1 MSEQQQQ
8 KQAQQKGQQTQKQ
21 AKEQPNYKHT
31 MNLPKTSFKMKA
43 GLAQHEPER
52 LARWDAADLY
62 RKVLEQNRDGRPF
75 ILHDGPP
82 YANGP
87 IHIGHALNK
96 ILKDIIV
103 KYRSMRGYF
112 APYVPGWDCHGLPI
126 ENKVEDELG
135 PEKMAKIPTSTFRKI
150 CREYAQK
157 QLEGQKKG
165 FKRLGVCGEWDNPYL
180 TFTPEYEAGNIEVF
194 KKLYLSGA
202 IYQGRKPIHWCTHC
216 HTALAEA
223 ELEYSDEVS
232 PAIYVRFELTSTP
245 DGLEAFA
252 DKVDVAIWT
261 TTPWTLPANQAVIL
275 HPEANYVAVEHDGRA
290 IIFAESLAQ
299 KCCEKFGWEATLAKD
314 GFGHTWKCAGKDLAG
329 NTYKQP
335 IFADLGEAGKFIYA
349 DYVTLEDGTGI
360 VHSAPGHGVDD
371 YLAGQEFGIPIVMPV
386 DDSGHF
392 YGEHHGGAAGC
403 GCAEGGAGAGQE
415 GGAGQGATQE
425 GAGQGTGGLG
435 LGTGGPFAGLEVN
448 EANPKIIEWLKE
460 RGALLLH
467 EDISHSYPHCWRCK
481 NPVIFRATTQWFVS
495 MDRTDLRENAMNE
508 IENNVEFIPAWAS
521 NRIGSMVQ
529 DRPDWCISRQRYW
542 GVPIPVFTCKDC
554 GQVIACEESFDA
566 VIELFKDKGADAW
579 YTTEPSDILP
589 DSIVCPDCGGR
600 NFEAGKDVL
609 DVWWESGVSHTSVC
623 EARPYLHRPA
633 DLYLEGSD
641 QHRGWFQSSLL
652 TSVGAYGAA
661 PYKAVLSCGFTVDEQ
676 GHKMSKSLG
685 NVIDPNEVCKT
696 LGADV
701 LRLWV
706 ASVDYAHDVSV
717 SDEILKRSSEGYRR
731 IRNTFRYLLGSL
743 NDFTTSDYVAADE
756 LLEFDAWALARLQN
770 LVQTSTKAYDEYN
783 FHAVYRAWYDFISS
797 TSAVY
802 FEAIKDR
809 LYSDA
814 ADCTRRRSAQTV
826 LANMLEAMVRQLAPI
841 LTFTCDEV
849 WEKYPDGLK
858 GAAGSCGCGC
868 GSAGE
873 SAGADGADKTG
884 DGAGGGNA
892 NESSNFPKFVQLAGW
907 LEPQDFVPQINGEH
921 TAELIANYEV
931 VMAARDAVM
940 QAIEQMRTD
949 GSDVTKSQAVSVV
962 LHCVPE
968 KAAVLQGRTPE
979 CLAEIF
985 IVSAVEVLE
994 DASAATNEDDTPNAS
1009 GMFAE
1014 IKPAD
1019 GEKCPRCWNY
1029 RQLGEDGLCER
1040 CHDVV
1045 AAFEQQEQQA

>member
-1 MSEQQQQ
+1 MSEKEQ
-8 KQAQQKGQQTQKQ
+8 KQASEK
-21 AKEQPNYKHT
+21 PNYKHT

-52 LARWDAADLY
+52 LARWDEADLY
-62 RKVLEQNRDGRPF
+62 HKVLEQNKDAEPF

-87 IHIGHALNK
+87 IHIGHSLNK

-135 PEKMAKIPTSTFRKI
+135 PEKMAKISTSTFRKI

-165 FKRLGVCGEWDNPYL
+165 FKRLGVCGEWENPYL

-194 KKLYLSGA
+194 KQLYLSGA

-252 DKVDVAIWT
+252 DKTDVAIWT

-275 HPEANYVAVEHDGRA
+275 HPEANYVAVEHHGRA

-335 IFADLGEAGKFIYA
+335 IFADLGETGKFIYA

-371 YLAGQEFGIPIVMPV
+371 YLAGQRFDIPIVMPV

-392 YGEHHGGAAGC
+392 YGEHHGGVADGVGDGAAEGAAG
-403 GCAEGGAGAGQE
+403 GAAEGAGAAEGGAQSGA
-415 GGAGQGATQE
+415 
-425 GAGQGTGGLG
+425 LG

-448 EANPKIIEWLKE
+448 EANPKIIAWLEE

-495 MDRTDLRENAMNE
+495 MDKTDLRKNAMNE

-521 NRIGSMVQ
+521 NRIGSMVA

-566 VIELFKDKGADAW
+566 VIELFKQKGADAW
-579 YTTEPSDILP
+579 YTTEPSEILP
-589 DSIVCPDCGGR
+589 DSIACPDCGGK

-652 TSVGAYGAA
+652 TSVGAYGCA

-743 NDFTTSDYVAADE
+743 NDFTTNDYVKADE

-770 LVQTSTKAYDEYN
+770 LVKASTKAYDEYN

-797 TSAVY
+797 TSAIY

-814 ADCTRRRSAQTV
+814 ANCVRRRSAQTV

-849 WEKYPDGLK
+849 WDKYPEGLK
-858 GAAGSCGCGC
+858 GAGCGCGC
-868 GSAGE
+868 ASKEGAAAGGE
-873 SAGADGADKTG
+873 GAD
-884 DGAGGGNA
+884 
-892 NESSNFPKFVQLAGW
+892 FPMSVQLAGW
-907 LEPQDFVPQINGEH
+907 FDAQDFIPQIDDATNEKLV
-921 TAELIANYEV
+921 ADYEV
-931 VMAARDAVM
+931 VMDARDAVM
-940 QAIEQMRTD
+940 QSIEQMRTD
-949 GSDVTKSQAVSVV
+949 GSAETKSQAFSIE
-962 LHCVPE
+962 LHCVKE
-968 KAAVLQGRTPE
+968 KAEILQRRTPQ
-979 CLAEIF
+979 CLAEVF
-985 IVSAVEVLE
+985 IVSEVKVV
-994 DASAATNEDDTPNAS
+994 EDDSIAINDDGSTNLT
-1009 GMFAE
+1009 GIFAE
-1014 IKPAD
+1014 IEPAS

-1040 CHDVV
+1040 CRKVV
-1045 AAFEQQEQQA
+1045 AAFEAENA